1 MRSHQMNKR
10 GKKGEENMSSQSIK
24 LRMVS
29 LLALLFFA
37 TAAIAAEKTSAT
49 DAAKGAV
56 KDPKATAQKAIP
68 QQVRKEL
75 VSAGATAAA
84 KKAFDKASEELYP
97 KAKQEGNLIV
107 YSVWDVEHLKVIT
120 DAFMKR
126 YPGIKATY
134 WQGRNPEIVTRALT
148 ELQGGQSSFDV
159 VLSDNAPPVIRAA
172 GGIQSYETVQKDV
185 LYLHDPT
192 MPTVSLQIQAL
203 AYNSRKTKP
212 ADLPKSWEEVANP
225 KYKGQIALDDP
236 MRAGPLSSMLSG
248 LKTQWNDDA
257 RFNNFLKGLKALS
270 VPVHKSTSAMFRL
283 VISGEYNICMPA
295 LLHDVM
301 EEMHKGTPINYV
313 KSAPPVVFPRQAG
326 IYVKAP
332 NPNAGKLF
340 AEWLISEEGQ
350 KTIDSIGR
358 ETSRNDFKSKTSIES
373 AFGKGTK
380 PLPVTDKG
388 FLEDPKKWLDTYVKP
403 IWEG

>member
-1 MRSHQMNKR
+1 MLIQ
-10 GKKGEENMSSQSIK
+10 SSVFKI
-24 LRMVS
+24 
-29 LLALLFFA
+29 LALSASVFLGSA
-37 TAAIAAEKTSAT
+37 LAAEKAPTAVKEAVKAAPAAVKKAGGQQVKKETGSAAAT
-49 DAAKGAV
+49 ANAAKAF
-56 KDPKATAQKAIP
+56 AQ
-68 QQVRKEL
+68 
-75 VSAGATAAA
+75 VSA
-84 KKAFDKASEELYP
+84 ELYP

-148 ELQGGQSSFDV
+148 EFQGGQASFDV

-172 GGIQSYETVQKDV
+172 GGIMDYNTVQRDV
-185 LYLHDPT
+185 LYLHDPN
-192 MPTVSLQIQAL
+192 MATVSLQVQAL
-203 AYNSRKTKP
+203 AYNTKKIKP
-212 ADLPKSWEEVANP
+212 TDLPKSWEEVANP
-225 KYKGQIALDDP
+225 KYKGLVALDDP

-248 LKTQWNDDA
+248 LKTQWKDDA
-257 RFNNFLKGLKALS
+257 RFNNFIRNLKALN

-283 VISGEYNICMPA
+283 VISGEYPICMPA

-301 EEMHKGTPINYV
+301 EEMHKGTPVSYIKTV
-313 KSAPPVVFPRQAG
+313 PPVVFPRQAG
-326 IYVKAP
+326 IYAKSP
-332 NPNAGKLF
+332 NPNAAKLF

-350 KTIDSIGR
+350 RTTDSIGR

-373 AFGKGTK
+373 AYGKDMK
-380 PLPVTDKG
+380 PLPVTDQM
-388 FLEDPKKWLDTYVKP
+388 FLEDPKSWLDKFVKP

>member
-1 MRSHQMNKR
+1 MLNKSTLAAALTA
-10 GKKGEENMSSQSIK
+10 GFLVG
-24 LRMVS
+24 S
-29 LLALLFFA
+29 LAG
-37 TAAIAAEKTSAT
+37 AAEK
-49 DAAKGAV
+49 AAVKEAV
-56 KDPKATAQKAIP
+56 KDPKAAAQKAIP
-68 QQVRKEL
+68 QQVRKD
-75 VSAGATAAA
+75 VGSANATATA
-84 KKAFDKASEELYP
+84 KKAFERVSQELYP
-97 KAKQEGNLIV
+97 KAKQEGNMIV
-107 YSVWDVEHLKVIT
+107 YSVWDVEHLRVIT

-134 WQGRNPEIVTRALT
+134 WQGRNPEIVTRVLT
-148 ELQGGQSSFDV
+148 EFQGGQASFDI

-172 GGIQSYETVQKDV
+172 GGIAPYETVQKDV

-192 MPTVSLQIQAL
+192 LPTVSLQIQAL
-203 AYNSRKTKP
+203 AYNTRKMKP
-212 ADLPKSWEEVANP
+212 ADLPKSWEEVSNP
-225 KYKGQIALDDP
+225 KYKGMIALDDP

-257 RFNNFLKGLKALS
+257 RFTNFLRGLKALN

-301 EEMHKGTPINYV
+301 EETHKGTPVSYV
-313 KSAPPVVFPRQAG
+313 KTVAPVVFPRQAG
-326 IYVKAP
+326 LYAKAP

-340 AEWLISEEGQ
+340 AEWLISDEGQ

-373 AFGKGTK
+373 AYGKSAK
-380 PLPVTDKG
+380 PIPVTDKL
-388 FLEDPKKWLDTYVKP
+388 FLEDPKKWLDTFVKP
-403 IWEG
+403 VWEG

>member
-1 MRSHQMNKR
+1 ML
-10 GKKGEENMSSQSIK
+10 KKSRVAM
-24 LRMVS
+24 
-29 LLALLFFA
+29 ALFASMLF
-37 TAAIAAEKTSAT
+37 TSAAAAAEKAPV
-49 DAAKGAV
+49 KEAV
-56 KDPKATAQKAIP
+56 KDAKPATQKPAAT
-68 QQVRKEL
+68 QVRKETG
-75 VSAGATAAA
+75 SANATAAA
-84 KKAFDKASEELYP
+84 KKAFEKVSQELYP

-107 YSVWDVEHLKVIT
+107 YSVWDVEHLRVIT

-134 WQGRNPEIVTRALT
+134 WQGRNPEIVTRVLT
-148 ELQGGQSSFDV
+148 EFQGGQASFDI

-172 GGIQSYETVQKDV
+172 GGIAPYETVQKDV

-192 MPTVSLQIQAL
+192 LPTVSLQIQAL
-203 AYNSRKTKP
+203 AYNTRKMKP
-212 ADLPKSWEEVANP
+212 ADLPKSWEDVANP
-225 KYKGQIALDDP
+225 KYKGMIALDDP

-248 LKTQWNDDA
+248 LKTQWNDEA
-257 RFNNFLKGLKALS
+257 RFTNFLKGLKALN

-301 EEMHKGTPINYV
+301 EETHKGTPVGYV
-313 KSAPPVVFPRQAG
+313 KSVPPVVFPRQAG
-326 IYVKAP
+326 LYAKAP

-340 AEWLISEEGQ
+340 AEWLISDEGQ
-350 KTIDSIGR
+350 RTIDSIGR
-358 ETSRNDFKSKTSIES
+358 ETSRNDFKSKTSIDS
-373 AFGKGTK
+373 AYGKGVK

-388 FLEDPKKWLDTYVKP
+388 FLEDPKKWLDTNVKP

>member
-1 MRSHQMNKR
+1 MLEKSTLAVVAL
-10 GKKGEENMSSQSIK
+10 SSG
-24 LRMVS
+24 
-29 LLALLFFA
+29 LLFGSLA
-37 TAAIAAEKTSAT
+37 GAAEK
-49 DAAKGAV
+49 AAVKEAV
-56 KDPKATAQKAIP
+56 KDPKAGAQKAIP
-68 QQVRKEL
+68 QQVRKDA
-75 VSAGATAAA
+75 VSATATATA
-84 KKAFDKASEELYP
+84 KKAFEKVSQELYP
-97 KAKQEGNLIV
+97 KAKQEGNMIV
-107 YSVWDVEHLKVIT
+107 YSVWDVEHLRVIT

-134 WQGRNPEIVTRALT
+134 WQGRNPEIVTRVLT
-148 ELQGGQSSFDV
+148 EFQGGQASFDI

-172 GGIQSYETVQKDV
+172 GGIAPYETVQKDV

-192 MPTVSLQIQAL
+192 LPTVSLQIQAL
-203 AYNSRKTKP
+203 AYNTRKMKP

-225 KYKGQIALDDP
+225 KYKGMIALDDP

-248 LKTQWNDDA
+248 LKTQWSDDA
-257 RFNNFLKGLKALS
+257 RFTNFLKGLKALN

-301 EEMHKGTPINYV
+301 EETHKGTPVSYV
-313 KSAPPVVFPRQAG
+313 KTVAPVVFPRQAG
-326 IYVKAP
+326 LYAKAP

-340 AEWLISEEGQ
+340 AEWLISDEGQ

-373 AFGKGTK
+373 AYGKGVK
-380 PLPVTDKG
+380 PLPVTDKL
-388 FLEDPKKWLDTYVKP
+388 FLEDPKKWLDTFVKP
-403 IWEG
+403 VWEG

>member
-1 MRSHQMNKR
+1 MGGKR
-10 GKKGEENMSSQSIK
+10 IRISAA
-24 LRMVS
+24 
-29 LLALLFFA
+29 ALSCAIFFGGQ
-37 TAAIAAEKTSAT
+37 AIAAEKTSAP
-49 DAAKGAV
+49 DAAKGAI
-56 KDPKATAQKAIP
+56 KDPKAAAQKAIP
-68 QQVRKEL
+68 QQVRKET
-75 VSAGATAAA
+75 VSAGATASA

-107 YSVWDVEHLKVIT
+107 YSVWDVEHLRVIT

-134 WQGRNPEIVTRALT
+134 WQGRNPEIVTRVLT
-148 ELQGGQSSFDV
+148 ELQGGQASFDV

-172 GGIQSYETVQKDV
+172 GGIMPYETVQKEV

-192 MPTVSLQIQAL
+192 LPTVSLQIQAL
-203 AYNSRKTKP
+203 AYNSRKAKP
-212 ADLPKSWEEVANP
+212 ADLPKSWEDVANP
-225 KYKGQIALDDP
+225 KYKGAVALDDP

-248 LKTQWNDDA
+248 LKTQWNDDT
-257 RFNNFLKGLKALS
+257 RFNNFLKGLKALN

-301 EEMHKGTPINYV
+301 EEMHKGTPIGYV
-313 KSAPPVVFPRQAG
+313 KTVPPVVFPRQAG
-326 IYVKAP
+326 LYVKAP

-358 ETSRNDFKSKTSIES
+358 ETSRTDFKSKTSIES

>member
-1 MRSHQMNKR
+1 M
-10 GKKGEENMSSQSIK
+10 KKTA
-24 LRMVS
+24 
-29 LLALLFFA
+29 LALAL
-37 TAAIAAEKTSAT
+37 TAGLIAASAAHGAEKPSVPE
-49 DAAKGAV
+49 AV
-56 KDPKATAQKAIP
+56 KDPKAAAQKAIP
-68 QQVRKEL
+68 QQVRKEG
-75 VSAGATAAA
+75 STSGATANA
-84 KKAFDKASEELYP
+84 KKAFEKVSQELYP

-107 YSVWDVEHLKVIT
+107 YSVWDVEHLRVIT

-134 WQGRNPEIVTRALT
+134 WQGRNPEIVTRVLT
-148 ELQGGQSSFDV
+148 EFQGGQASFDV

-172 GGIQSYETVQKDV
+172 GGIMPYETVQKDV

-192 MPTVSLQIQAL
+192 LPTVSLQIQAL
-203 AYNSRKTKP
+203 AYNTRKMKP

-225 KYKGQIALDDP
+225 KYKGMIALDDP

-257 RFNNFLKGLKALS
+257 RFNNFLKGLKALN

-301 EEMHKGTPINYV
+301 EETHKGTPIGYV
-313 KSAPPVVFPRQAG
+313 KTVAPVVFPRQAG
-326 IYVKAP
+326 IYAKSP
-332 NPNAGKLF
+332 NPNAAKLF
-340 AEWLISEEGQ
+340 AEWLISDEGQ

-358 ETSRNDFKSKTSIES
+358 ETSRNDFKSKTSIDS
-373 AFGKGTK
+373 AYGKGVK
-380 PLPVTDKG
+380 PLPVTDRG
-388 FLEDPKKWLDTYVKP
+388 FLEDPKKWLDTNVKP